1 MGHMLEYVWS
11 KLMLKYVWSKLM
23 LKKIC
28 RERLWFTQ
36 SCFNMVKRRRFD
48 ITTKSSWMSSHG
60 YDIFGDIDSS

>member
-28 RERLWFTQ
+28 RKRLWFTQ

-48 ITTKSSWMSSHG
+48 ITTKS
-60 YDIFGDIDSS
+60 